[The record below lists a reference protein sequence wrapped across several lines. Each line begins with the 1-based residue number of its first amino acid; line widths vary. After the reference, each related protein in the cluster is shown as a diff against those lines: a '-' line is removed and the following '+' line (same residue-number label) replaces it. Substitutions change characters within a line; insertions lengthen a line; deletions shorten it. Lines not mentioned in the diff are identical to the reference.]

1 MKKVLIVDDNDFYF
15 GIMQEI
21 YERNGY
27 LVDRANTASEGWNKF
42 QHGGLDYYQLIVTDI
57 TMESQISGLVLW
69 YKLKR
74 SGFRN
79 PIYFA
84 STGFNIKLNYFISG
98 GLLKLLG
105 IQRIIPKNNF
115 HEMEA
120 LTLQRFFI

>member
-15 GIMQEI
+15 DIMKEI
-21 YERNGY
+21 YDSNGYQVERAKTARNGWEKIQ
-27 LVDRANTASEGWNKF
+27 NN
-42 QHGGLDYYQLIVTDI
+42 GLDHYHLIVTDI
-57 TMESQISGLVLW
+57 TMETQISGLVLW

-115 HEMEA
+115 HAMGA
-120 LTLQRFFI
+120 PTLQRFFI

>member
-15 GIMQEI
+15 NIMNQI
-21 YERNGY
+21 YRTNSYQVE
-27 LVDRANTASEGWNKF
+27 RANTAEEGWLLIQSK
-42 QHGGLDYYQLIVTDI
+42 GLEYYNLIVTDI

-69 YKLKR
+69 YKLKK
-74 SGFRN
+74 SGFKN
-79 PIYFA
+79 PVYFA

-105 IQRIIPKNNF
+105 IKRIIPKNNF
-115 HEMEA
+115 HAMEA